1 MEATAEVEI
10 EFIRALMA
18 RVKVSYLQ
26 VLEHCLGKETHYSF
40 LASAS
45 FLAKVHYYTG
55 MDSFTHT
62 QFPFLTL
69 MNYEKFVK

>member
-10 EFIRALMA
+10 EIIRVLMA
-18 RVKVSYLQ
+18 GVKVSYLQ
-26 VLEHCLGKETHYSF
+26 VLEHWLGKETHCSF

-55 MDSFTHT
+55 IDSFIHT
-62 QFPFLTL
+62 LLHFLTL